1 MIVAMWNIRGLN
13 KLGRLDYVKDLISNN
28 NLDFVGL
35 QETKKA
41 NFHCSVLSYIGSNFS
56 WNYLPATGT
65 AGGILLG
72 FKTSKFEV
80 IFWDIRQ
87 FSISAIVKNT
97 VDKKTWKCS
106 AVYGSAYDQGKQE
119 FIAKLHAISS
129 NWEGPLLI
137 GGDFNL
143 TRSISDKNN
152 ENINF
157 HCSNLFNN

>member
-97 VDKKTWKCS
+97 VDKK
-106 AVYGSAYDQGKQE
+106 
-119 FIAKLHAISS
+119 
-129 NWEGPLLI
+129 
-137 GGDFNL
+137 NL
-143 TRSISDKNN
+143 
-152 ENINF
+152 EV
-157 HCSNLFNN
+157 